1 MKDLGEGETPLSD
14 GGLSLPKP
22 LLLSPN
28 FAEPNLIH
36 SAYQVARLRGV
47 ARGGFLYAGMRFG
60 SAKFFVFLE
69 GIFWGMCGFALVLWV
84 GCVWNNA
91 LHKCRDSAGQWHET
105 FQQITFLW

>member
-69 GIFWGMCGFALVLWV
+69 GILGVCAASHSFCRWGAFGITPYA
-84 GCVWNNA
+84 
-91 LHKCRDSAGQWHET
+91 SAEIPQGSGMRP
-105 FQQITFLW
+105 FSR